1 MIINLRRHRKHQK
14 GAAIM
19 MALFFFTIA
28 SFVVMQLSQETLT
41 ESTLSG
47 QDIKKVKS
55 YYSAKAAQ
63 ELALLRIKAYHEAK
77 ASLDQMGKNV
87 PPQALQQLSLIW
99 QFPLPWPLP
108 FPEDFSTIAKEES
121 EKTTKESLIKN
132 LNFFHE
138 ITDTS
143 NKLDLNS
150 LGSPI
155 KTISEATV
163 ENLLRS
169 FDSILRQDEE
179 FSRIHSY
186 DTVREAIN
194 NIADWID
201 IDSESRN
208 GGSESRPYPYE
219 DQRGYPRNQSLMTMS
234 ELLLIDKVDELIYE
248 KLQDLGT
255 IYSSFGINVNT
266 ADKTTLMGLDEQF
279 TDYTTDEFIR
289 RRTEIKN
296 ESGQDLDKNLFDSLL
311 TDLGFR
317 GIDEIHTRGMPI
329 VFSPV
334 SSFYIEASGVVG
346 EVETII
352 KSYVINPVALK
363 EIFITQLDK
372 SNSSN
377 DPDDRGGGTDPD
389 DTTPPPAGNPSPT
402 QPSTTPAPSASTT
415 PKAPEGRPFVIHSEI
430 N

>member
-1 MIINLRRHRKHQK
+1 MNSSFTNHKKQR

-77 ASLDQMGKNV
+77 ASLDKLGENV
-87 PPQALQQLSLIW
+87 PPEATQQLALIW

-121 EKTTKESLIKN
+121 EKTTQESLIKN
-132 LNFFHE
+132 LKFFHE

-155 KTISEATV
+155 ETISKATV

-169 FDSILRQDEE
+169 FDSILREDEE
-179 FSRIHSY
+179 FSRVHSL

-201 IDSESRN
+201 EDSESRN
-208 GGSESRPYPYE
+208 GGGESRPYPYE

-248 KLQDLGT
+248 KLQNLGT
-255 IYSSFGINVNT
+255 LYSSFGINVNT
-266 ADKTTLMGLDEQF
+266 ANKVTLMGLDEQF
-279 TDYTTDEFIR
+279 TDYTTEEFIR
-289 RRTEIKN
+289 RRSEIKN
-296 ESGQDLDKNLFDSLL
+296 QTGQDLNKSLFDSIL

-317 GIDEIHTRGMPI
+317 GIDEIHSKGVPI

-334 SSFYIEASGVVG
+334 SSFYVEASGVVG
-346 EVETII
+346 EVETLI
-352 KSYVINPVALK
+352 KSYVINPQALK
-363 EIFITQLDK
+363 EIFISQLDK
-372 SNSSN
+372 SNSSQ
-377 DPDDRGGGTDPD
+377 DPDQTEQPPPATDD
-389 DTTPPPAGNPSPT
+389 DTTQDPVDPVTGTPPATAPT
-402 QPSTTPAPSASTT
+402 ETATASQVPA
-415 PKAPEGRPFVIHSEI
+415 GRPFVIHTEI

>member
-1 MIINLRRHRKHQK
+1 MKKPFARKNKQT

-77 ASLDQMGKNV
+77 ASLDKLGKNV
-87 PPQALQQLSLIW
+87 PPEALQQLSLIW

-108 FPEDFSTIAKEES
+108 FPEDFSTIAKDES
-121 EKTTKESLIKN
+121 EKTTQESLIKN

-138 ITDTS
+138 ISDTS
-143 NKLDLNS
+143 TKLDLNS

-155 KTISEATV
+155 ETISEATI
-163 ENLLRS
+163 ENLMRS
-169 FDSILRQDEE
+169 FESILREDEE
-179 FSRIHSY
+179 FSRVHSY
-186 DTVREAIN
+186 DTVKEALN

-201 IDSESRN
+201 EDTESRN
-208 GGSESRPYPYE
+208 GGGENRPYPYD
-219 DQRGYPRNQSLMTMS
+219 DQKGYPRNQSLMAMS

-248 KLQDLGT
+248 KLQNLGT

-266 ADKTTLMGLDEQF
+266 ANKQTLMGLDEQF
-279 TDYTTDEFIR
+279 TDYTTDEFIK

-296 ESGQDLDKNLFDSLL
+296 ETGQDLDKNYFDSIL

-317 GIDEIHTRGMPI
+317 GIEDIHSKGVPI
-329 VFSPV
+329 LFSPV
-334 SSFYIEASGVVG
+334 STFYVEASGVEG
-346 EVETII
+346 EIETLI
-352 KSYVINPVALK
+352 KSYVINAEALK

-372 SNSSN
+372 SSSSKEPDQTEDTN
-377 DPDDRGGGTDPD
+377 PAADENPADPTD
-389 DTTPPPAGNPSPT
+389 TAAATPTPTAPPET
-402 QPSTTPAPSASTT
+402 ASTSKVPT
-415 PKAPEGRPFVIHSEI
+415 GRPFVIHTEI